1 VVKVLKFWIAFI
13 LAASASAII
22 FAAGMMNNTR
32 MGVII
37 YRMAV
42 AAVCLGALG
51 ALIGVLYEKRLL
63 PYLMKKEAEDLGEAD
78 SEQAEEQ
85 KKEEPK
91 TAENGENGE
100 NGAGSNEEETEKA
113 SGFAPFTTDNFKRV
127 SPPN

>member
-1 VVKVLKFWIAFI
+1 MLKFWIAFI
-13 LAASASAII
+13 LAVSASAII

-63 PYLMKKEAEDLGEAD
+63 PYLMKKEAQDLGEAD

-91 TAENGENGE
+91 TAENGE